1 MHCSNH
7 GTLITTAITSH
18 ANTPKSVLSLTLTS
32 GNRECKLQTTVKH
45 AQHNG
50 VQYRTFICAHYHQ
63 HPAVVGIPICLHT
76 TKLNNSYEKF
86 AKNWTQAICFLHVS
100 TQVKASIP

>member
-63 HPAVVGIPICLHT
+63 HTH
-76 TKLNNSYEKF
+76 
-86 AKNWTQAICFLHVS
+86 FLHMYNLHML
-100 TQVKASIP
+100 TYNQVKQQL